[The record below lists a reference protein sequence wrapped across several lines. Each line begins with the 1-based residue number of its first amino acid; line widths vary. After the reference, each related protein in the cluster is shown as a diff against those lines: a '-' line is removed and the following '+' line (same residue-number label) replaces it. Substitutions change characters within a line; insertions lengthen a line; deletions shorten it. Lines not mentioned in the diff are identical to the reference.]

1 MELELTQLS
10 EVKTSSLTHPN
21 AAQTLHHFPVQQK
34 PPNPDFIA
42 LHANPKISPPD
53 FTRSSSIPFV
63 GFVPISHLNGE
74 LSPNPSLCNSAAAA
88 AFDDANRDHIN
99 PRHHSDHV
107 SSVIHEKRLR
117 RMISNRESARRSRLR
132 KKKQVEELQMQVDQL
147 RGANTAL
154 SEKLISLLESNHQIL
169 QENAQLKEKV
179 SSLQVIMTD
188 LLNPFRNVEEVAC
201 ILKSEALNRSVG

>member
-10 EVKTSSLTHPN
+10 EP
-21 AAQTLHHFPVQQK
+21 
-34 PPNPDFIA
+34 
-42 LHANPKISPPD
+42 
-53 FTRSSSIPFV
+53 
-63 GFVPISHLNGE
+63 
-74 LSPNPSLCNSAAAA
+74 SPNTSLCNSAAA
-88 AFDDANRDHIN
+88 FDDANKDHVN
-99 PRHHSDHV
+99 HRHHFDYV

-132 KKKQVEELQMQVDQL
+132 KKKQVEDLQMQVDHL
-147 RGANTAL
+147 RGANSTL

-179 SSLQVIMTD
+179 SSLQVIVTD